1 MTATDIV
8 QYQRPTVDQIV
19 AAWLHEKQGHT
30 GSDATLRRYRDTM
43 MMFRYLLLDHGMDL
57 DGNPARIAT
66 LAQGWAARS
75 FSFYKD
81 TIAPTTYNMRLAI
94 LSSFYLY
101 AIRTGYEGY
110 EQNPI
115 ARVKRRKVE
124 QYAHAQALSHT
135 VVRERL
141 AAIDTSTLE
150 GQRDKC
156 LLMLA
161 LTTGRR
167 LSEIAAMRRAHLS
180 YEGMTITVTFPHAK
194 GGKVM
199 RDTLTGNMSALLND
213 YLRAVNAS
221 RLLRD
226 PQAVWIAL
234 GPNNRGGALKPRMI
248 ERICEARLGLQHFH
262 ALRHTFA
269 QAMEQAGAKVSEIQ
283 ARLGHSSLAVTGRYL
298 AQLSSDKNP
307 YAGIVEAYFIDE

>member
-1 MTATDIV
+1 MTAEIIA
-8 QYQRPTVDQIV
+8 YARPTVDQIV
-19 AAWLHEKQGHT
+19 WAWLHEKEGHT
-30 GSDATLRRYRDTM
+30 GSQATYHRYERTLRG
-43 MMFRYLLLDHGMDL
+43 FRALLHAQGIDL
-57 DGNPARIAT
+57 DGNTAIIAT
-66 LAQGWAARS
+66 LAQGWAAQS
-75 FSFYKD
+75 QHQQAIGPATF
-81 TIAPTTYNMRLAI
+81 NMRLAI
-94 LSSFYLY
+94 LSSFYRY
-101 AIRTGYEGY
+101 AIRKGYDGY

-115 ARVKRRKVE
+115 ARVDRRPV
-124 QYAHAQALSHT
+124 QAYANAQALSHEN
-135 VVRERL
+135 VKRRL
-141 AAIDTSTLE
+141 AAIETHTLE

-161 LTTGRR
+161 LVTGRR
-167 LSEIAAMRRAHLS
+167 LSEIAAMRRAHLA
-180 YEGMTITVTFPHAK
+180 YEGLTITVTFPHAK

-199 RDTLTGNMSALLND
+199 RDTLTGNLSTLLSD
-213 YLRAVNAS
+213 YLRAVDVS
-221 RLLRD
+221 DILRD

-234 GPNNRGGALKPRMI
+234 GPHNRGGALKPRAI

-307 YAGIVEAYFIDE
+307 YAGIVESYFTDTDE

>member
-1 MTATDIV
+1 MSSIV
-8 QYQRPTVDQIV
+8 PYQRPTVDQIL
-19 AAWLHEKQGHT
+19 AAWLHEKHNRT
-30 GSDATLRRYRDTM
+30 GSMATYRRYERTVRD
-43 MMFRYLLLDHGMDL
+43 FRALLHTHGLDM
-57 DGNPARIAT
+57 DGNASILAT
-66 LAQGWAARS
+66 LAQGWAAQSQHRQ
-75 FSFYKD
+75 
-81 TIAPTTYNMRLAI
+81 TIGPATYNMRLAI
-94 LSSFYLY
+94 LSSFYRY
-101 AIRTGYEGY
+101 AIRKGYAGY

-115 ARVKRRKVE
+115 ARVDRRPV
-124 QYAHAQALSHT
+124 QAYANAQALSHEN
-135 VVRERL
+135 VKRRL
-141 AAIDTSTLE
+141 AAIETGTLE

-161 LTTGRR
+161 LVTGRR
-167 LSEIAAMRRAHLS
+167 LSEVAGMRREHLS
-180 YEGMTITVTFPHAK
+180 AEGLAITITFHAK

-199 RDTLTGNMSALLND
+199 RDTLTGNMSAMLND

-221 RLLRD
+221 GVLRD
-226 PQAVWIAL
+226 PHVVWVAL

-307 YAGIVEAYFIDE
+307 YAGIVESYFTDE